1 MIDEAGL
8 TLFLYILMRMTG
20 FVIFNPLW
28 GRTNVPAMVKTGM
41 SLVMAVFVG
50 SFVAQETVT
59 VPATVIELALRLLLE
74 LALGY
79 LIAVV
84 MHCFFYVPLLA
95 GHMIDAQ
102 MGMNMSENYDPAMG
116 TNVSL
121 TSTLLNIMFVL
132 LFFAAGGH
140 ITLLRILLDSSRVIP
155 FGSAVLGE
163 QAVTG
168 LLELFASSTVLA
180 LKLSLPILAA
190 ELIGQLGMGIL
201 MKVIPQINV
210 FAINFELKILLGLL
224 LVTLFMPLMG
234 EFLLGMEKQMLV
246 AIEQM
251 MKAAI
256 L

>member
-20 FVIFNPLW
+20 FVVFNPLW
-28 GRTNVPAMVKTGM
+28 GRMNVPAMVKAGV

-50 SFVAQETVT
+50 AFAVQNAVA
-59 VPATVIELALRLLLE
+59 VPE

-79 LIAVV
+79 LVAVV

-121 TSTLLNIMFVL
+121 TSTLLNIMLVL
-132 LFFAAGGH
+132 LFFSAGGH
-140 ITLLRILLDSSRVIP
+140 ITLLRILLDSGRIIP

-163 QAVTG
+163 QAVSS
-168 LLELFASSTVLA
+168 LLELFASCTVLA
-180 LKLSLPILAA
+180 LKLSLPVLAA

-224 LVTLFMPLMG
+224 LVTLLMPLMG

-251 MKAAI
+251 IKTTI